1 MYLKRYFMKI
11 FCCVLVILFS
21 GNIIVG
27 QPVIEADTNDI
38 SADSTLKMLNEH
50 SAKLA
55 IEMESWSPK
64 ELKQFKET
72 IIHKRGHIKIP
83 KKPIQLEATAFYL
96 QRTNVTNLQLESGC
110 TYFRFTNTSNYPL
123 IARGPIANRIIYCAS
138 QILDTVITKA
148 YNNGLPFTGLATNT
162 DSSGHLFGKYIF
174 KNGLIQRIEEFTP
187 QGMTL
192 ISLNFI
198 NGLAHGESKQYN
210 SNGNLRF
217 LVTYNLGQR
226 DGKFYTLC
234 YTDDPICSTSIKEG
248 YYECGEEVILSKRC
262 E

>member
-1 MYLKRYFMKI
+1 MKLLCSLLI
-11 FCCVLVILFS
+11 ILF
-21 GNIIVG
+21 NINIGVG
-27 QPVIEADTNDI
+27 QPAIQADTNDI
-38 SADSTLKMLNEH
+38 SADSTLKLLNEY
-50 SAKLA
+50 SANMA
-55 IEMESWSPK
+55 IEMESWSPEEIK
-64 ELKQFKET
+64 YFRET
-72 IIHKRGHIKIP
+72 FVHKRGHINIP
-83 KKPIQLEATAFYL
+83 KEPIKWS
-96 QRTNVTNLQLESGC
+96 VTNTNILKTTVSELQLEKGC
-110 TYFRFTNTSNYPL
+110 PYFRFCNTSNYPL
-123 IARGPIANRIIYCAS
+123 IARGPIAGWIVYCAS
-138 QILDTVITKA
+138 QIQDTVMTKA

-162 DSSGHLFGKYIF
+162 DSSGHLLGKYIF
-174 KNGLIQRIEEFTP
+174 KNGLIQSIEEFTP

-234 YTDDPICSTSIKEG
+234 YTDDPICGISIKEG
-248 YYECGEEVILSKRC
+248 YYECGEEVVLSKRC

>member
-1 MYLKRYFMKI
+1 MKI
-11 FCCVLVILFS
+11 LSCVLVILFS
-21 GNIIVG
+21 SNIVVG
-27 QPVIEADTNDI
+27 QPAIHGDMNDI
-38 SADSTLKMLNEH
+38 SADSTLKILYEY
-50 SAKLA
+50 SAKFA
-55 IEMESWSPK
+55 IEMESWSPE

-72 IIHKRGHIKIP
+72 FIHKRGHIKRP
-83 KKPIQLEATAFYL
+83 EQPIQLDATAL
-96 QRTNVTNLQLESGC
+96 NTQSTTVTNLQLESGC
-110 TYFRFTNTSNYPL
+110 AYFRFGNTSNYPL
-123 IARGPIANRIIYCAS
+123 IARGPVAGWIVYCAS
-138 QILDTVITKA
+138 QIQDTVMIKA

-162 DSSGHLFGKYIF
+162 DSSGHLLGRYIF
-174 KNGLIQRIEEFTP
+174 KNGLIQSIEEFTP

-234 YTDDPICSTSIKEG
+234 YTDDPICGTSIKEG
-248 YYECGEEVILSKRC
+248 YYECGEEVIVNKRC

>member
-1 MYLKRYFMKI
+1 MKI
-11 FCCVLVILFS
+11 LSCVLVIFFS
-21 GNIIVG
+21 SNIVVG
-27 QPVIEADTNDI
+27 QPAIHGDMNDI
-38 SADSTLKMLNEH
+38 SADSTLKILYEY
-50 SAKLA
+50 SEKLA
-55 IEMESWSPK
+55 IEMESWSPE

-72 IIHKRGHIKIP
+72 FIHKRGHINIP
-83 KKPIQLEATAFYL
+83 KEPIKWP
-96 QRTNVTNLQLESGC
+96 VTNSDMLKTTVSELQMETGC
-110 TYFRFTNTSNYPL
+110 PYFRFVNTSIYPL
-123 IARGPIANRIIYCAS
+123 IARGPVAGWIVYCAS
-138 QILDTVITKA
+138 QIQDTVMTKA

-162 DSSGHLFGKYIF
+162 DSSGHLLGKYIF
-174 KNGLIQRIEEFTP
+174 KNGLIQSIEEFTP

-234 YTDDPICSTSIKEG
+234 YTDDPICGTSIKEG
-248 YYECGEEVILSKRC
+248 YYECGEEVIVNKRC

>member
-1 MYLKRYFMKI
+1 M
-11 FCCVLVILFS
+11 S
-21 GNIIVG
+21 
-27 QPVIEADTNDI
+27 E
-38 SADSTLKMLNEH
+38 
-50 SAKLA
+50 
-55 IEMESWSPK
+55 
-64 ELKQFKET
+64 
-72 IIHKRGHIKIP
+72 
-83 KKPIQLEATAFYL
+83 
-96 QRTNVTNLQLESGC
+96 LQLEKGC
-110 TYFRFTNTSNYPL
+110 PYFRFCNTSNYPL
-123 IARGPIANRIIYCAS
+123 IARGPVAGWIVYCAS
-138 QILDTVITKA
+138 QIQDTVMTKA

-162 DSSGHLFGKYIF
+162 DSSGHLLGKYIF
-174 KNGLIQRIEEFTP
+174 KNGLIQSIEEFTP

-234 YTDDPICSTSIKEG
+234 YTDDPICGISIKEG
-248 YYECGEEVILSKRC
+248 YYECGEEVVLSKRC

>member
-1 MYLKRYFMKI
+1 M
-11 FCCVLVILFS
+11 
-21 GNIIVG
+21 
-27 QPVIEADTNDI
+27 NDI
-38 SADSTLKMLNEH
+38 SADSTLKILYEY

-55 IEMESWSPK
+55 IEMESWSPE

-72 IIHKRGHIKIP
+72 FIHKRGHIKRP
-83 KKPIQLEATAFYL
+83 EQPIQLDATAL
-96 QRTNVTNLQLESGC
+96 NTQSTTVTNLQLESGC
-110 TYFRFTNTSNYPL
+110 AYFRFGNTSNYPL
-123 IARGPIANRIIYCAS
+123 IARGPVAGWIVYCAS
-138 QILDTVITKA
+138 QIQDTVMTKA

-162 DSSGHLFGKYIF
+162 DSSGHLLGKYIF
-174 KNGLIQRIEEFTP
+174 KNGLIQSIEEFTP

-234 YTDDPICSTSIKEG
+234 YTDDPICGTSIKEG
-248 YYECGEEVILSKRC
+248 YYECGEEVMVNKRC

>member
-1 MYLKRYFMKI
+1 MKI
-11 FCCVLVILFS
+11 LSCVLVIFFS
-21 GNIIVG
+21 SNIVVG
-27 QPVIEADTNDI
+27 QPAIHGDMNDI
-38 SADSTLKMLNEH
+38 SADSTLKILYEY
-50 SAKLA
+50 SEKLA
-55 IEMESWSPK
+55 IEMESWSPE

-72 IIHKRGHIKIP
+72 FIHKRGNINIP
-83 KKPIQLEATAFYL
+83 KEPIKWP
-96 QRTNVTNLQLESGC
+96 VTNTNILKTTVSELQLESGC
-110 TYFRFTNTSNYPL
+110 PYFRFVNTSNYPL
-123 IARGPIANRIIYCAS
+123 IARGPVAGWIVYCAS
-138 QILDTVITKA
+138 QIQDTVMTKA

-162 DSSGHLFGKYIF
+162 DSSGHLLGKYIF
-174 KNGLIQRIEEFTP
+174 KNGLIQSIEEFTP

-234 YTDDPICSTSIKEG
+234 YTDDPICGTSIKEG
-248 YYECGEEVILSKRC
+248 YYECGEEVVLSKRC

>member
-1 MYLKRYFMKI
+1 MKI
-11 FCCVLVILFS
+11 LSCVLVIFFS
-21 GNIIVG
+21 SNIVVG
-27 QPVIEADTNDI
+27 QPAIQADTNEI
-38 SADSTLKMLNEH
+38 SADSTLKLLNEY
-50 SAKLA
+50 SAKMA
-55 IEMESWSPK
+55 IEMESWSPE

-72 IIHKRGHIKIP
+72 FIHKRGNINIP
-83 KKPIQLEATAFYL
+83 KEPIKWP
-96 QRTNVTNLQLESGC
+96 VTNSDMLKTTVSELQMETGC
-110 TYFRFTNTSNYPL
+110 PYFRFVNTSIYPL
-123 IARGPIANRIIYCAS
+123 IARGPVAGWIVYCAS
-138 QILDTVITKA
+138 QIQDTVMTKA

-162 DSSGHLFGKYIF
+162 DSSGHLLGKYIF
-174 KNGLIQRIEEFTP
+174 KNGLIQSIEEFTP

-234 YTDDPICSTSIKEG
+234 YTDDPICGTSIKEG
-248 YYECGEEVILSKRC
+248 YYECGEEVIVNKRC

>member
-1 MYLKRYFMKI
+1 MKI
-11 FCCVLVILFS
+11 LSCVLVIFFS
-21 GNIIVG
+21 SNIVVG
-27 QPVIEADTNDI
+27 QPAIHGNMNDI
-38 SADSTLKMLNEH
+38 SADSTLKILYEY
-50 SAKLA
+50 SEKLA
-55 IEMESWSPK
+55 IEMESWSPEEIK
-64 ELKQFKET
+64 YFRET
-72 IIHKRGHIKIP
+72 FVHKRGHINIP
-83 KKPIQLEATAFYL
+83 KEPIKWP
-96 QRTNVTNLQLESGC
+96 VTNSDMLKTTVSELQMETGC
-110 TYFRFTNTSNYPL
+110 PYFRFVNTSIYPL
-123 IARGPIANRIIYCAS
+123 IARGPVAGWIVYCAS
-138 QILDTVITKA
+138 QIQDTVMTKA

-162 DSSGHLFGKYIF
+162 DSSGHLLGKYIF
-174 KNGLIQRIEEFTP
+174 KNGLIQSIEEFTP

-234 YTDDPICSTSIKEG
+234 YTDDPICGTSIKEG
-248 YYECGEEVILSKRC
+248 YYECGEEVIVNKRC